1 MVGKTHKI
9 RFIWGLLVILGI
21 VLGVAYYWHDQPGS
35 GYEVEVGFSA
45 VEQAFHERRTEFM
58 SEVSGTVT
66 RVLTID
72 RNNPGT
78 QKFVMRLEN
87 GQSLLVIHDRV
98 AAGEVPI
105 SIGDPV
111 KVRGKYT
118 WSETG
123 GILQNTQHDP
133 SIERRHGWVEHKG
146 KRYQ

>member
-9 RFIWGLLVILGI
+9 RFIWGLVVVLGI
-21 VLGVAYYWHDQPGS
+21 GLGLAYYWHDQPGS
-35 GYEVEVGFSA
+35 GYDVEVGFA
-45 VEQAFHERRTEFM
+45 PVEQAFHDRRSEFM
-58 SEVSGTVT
+58 TEVSGTVI

-72 RNNPGT
+72 PKDASA

-98 AAGEVPI
+98 AAGEVPV
-105 SIGDPV
+105 SIGDAV
-111 KVRGKYT
+111 TVRGEYA

-123 GILQNTQHDP
+123 GSVKDTQHDP